1 MSVHHDPKKI
11 VRYGRQ
17 LMEQDEAE
25 ADVEIHTGALVQ
37 AVAGSGEYGDDHTV
51 ALVDTDGANVSSVR
65 VALDFRGRGME
76 QGDSY
81 EAGEVVQYVNTAPG
95 VGLFLRLA
103 AGETVSLGDGLVP
116 TTGGEVR
123 AAAGD
128 GTETDLIIAEAGED
142 LDNSGSTEVAYVR
155 SDR

>member
-1 MSVHHDPKKI
+1 MSVQHDPNKI

-25 ADVEIHTGALVQ
+25 ADVAIPVGALVQ
-37 AVAGSGEYGDDHTV
+37 AVAGSGEFGEDHSVT
-51 ALVDTDGANVSSVR
+51 LVDTDGANVSSVR
-65 VALDFRGRGME
+65 IALDDRGRGMQ

-81 EAGEVVQYVNTAPG
+81 EAGELAKYVNTAPG
-95 VGLFLRLA
+95 SGFFLRLA
-103 AGETVSLGDGLVP
+103 GGETVSLGEGLVP

-128 GTETDLIIAEAGED
+128 GTETDLIVAEAGED
-142 LDNSGSTEVAYVR
+142 LDNSASTEVAYVR
-155 SDR
+155 ADR